1 MYTFNEVLSIVNTE
15 IEQINWKRVPTG
27 LYEPIEY
34 ILSLGGKRL
43 RPAITLMS
51 YDLYADDIMPAV
63 KPALGLEVFHNFT
76 LLHDD
81 IMDRADMRRGKPTVH
96 KKWNDNT
103 AILSG
108 DVMQIEA
115 YKLIAG
121 TPVEHLKVVLDLF
134 SKTAA
139 EICEGQ
145 QLDME
150 FESRTDVT
158 ADEYIEMIR
167 LKTAVLLAAGAQ
179 IGAILGGGST
189 EDEGNLYNFGN
200 AIGLA
205 FQLKDDLLDVYGNES
220 NFGKKIGGDILCNKK
235 TYLLIH
241 ALKKA
246 AGKDAEELN
255 YWLNNNDE
263 ALEEEKIAAVTA
275 IYDRLD
281 IRKICEEKMECYYQE
296 ASESLEK
303 VQVAD
308 DKKEELR
315 KLAAKLM
322 SRND

>member
-51 YDLYADDIMPAV
+51 YNLYADNIMPAV

-96 KKWNDNT
+96 KKWDDNT

-134 SKTAA
+134 SKTAT

-150 FESRTDVT
+150 FESRTNVT
-158 ADEYIEMIR
+158 ADEYIEMIC

-179 IGAILGGGST
+179 IGAILGGGSD
-189 EDEGNLYNFGN
+189 EDAANLYNFGN

-246 AGKDAEELN
+246 EGNDAEELN
-255 YWLNNNDE
+255 FWLNNDDKS
-263 ALEEEKIAAVTA
+263 LETEKIAAVTA
-275 IYDRLD
+275 IYNRLN
-281 IRKICEEKMECYYQE
+281 IRKICEEKMECYYRE
-296 ASESLEK
+296 ALESLEK

>member
-1 MYTFNEVLSIVNTE
+1 MYTFNEVLTIVNRE
-15 IEQINWKRVPTG
+15 VEQINWKREPTG

-134 SKTAA
+134 SKTAT

-150 FESRTDVT
+150 FESRTNVT
-158 ADEYIEMIR
+158 ADEYIEMIC

-179 IGAILGGGST
+179 IGAILGGGSD
-189 EDEGNLYNFGN
+189 EDAANLYNFGN

-246 AGKDAEELN
+246 EGNDAEELKF
-255 YWLNNNDE
+255 WLNNDDKS
-263 ALEEEKIAAVTA
+263 LETEKIAAVTA
-275 IYDRLD
+275 IYNRLN
-281 IRKICEEKMECYYQE
+281 IREICEEKMEYYYRE
-296 ASESLEK
+296 ALESLGK